1 MRVLLNEEHVIDAAD
16 ICGSAIE
23 GNYYVHI
30 IDYNDNLDR
39 YVYDD
44 SVSLEEAEERWKKIV
59 KESFET
65 GKIDCSNEP
74 LVFID

>member
-1 MRVLLNEEHVIDAAD
+1 MRVLLNEQHVIDAA
-16 ICGSAIE
+16 AISGFALE

-30 IDYNDNLDR
+30 EYNGNLDR

-59 KESFET
+59 KEGFET

-74 LVFID
+74 LEFID

>member
-1 MRVLLNEEHVIDAAD
+1 MRVLLDEEHIIDAA
-16 ICGSAIE
+16 AIQ
-23 GNYYVHI
+23 GAVMVDHYYVHI
-30 IDYNDNLDR
+30 EYNGNLDR

-59 KESFET
+59 KEGFET

-74 LVFID
+74 LEFID

>member
-1 MRVLLNEEHVIDAAD
+1 MVRSSIQ
-16 ICGSAIE
+16 
-23 GNYYVHI
+23 
-30 IDYNDNLDR
+30 

-59 KESFET
+59 KEGFET
-65 GKIDCSNEP
+65 GKVDCSNEP

>member
-1 MRVLLNEEHVIDAAD
+1 MRVLFNEQQVIDAAA
-16 ICGSAIE
+16 ISGAAIE
-23 GNYYVHI
+23 GTYYVHI
-30 IDYNDNLDR
+30 EYNGDLNQ

-59 KESFET
+59 KEGFET
-65 GKIDCSNEP
+65 GKVDCSNEP